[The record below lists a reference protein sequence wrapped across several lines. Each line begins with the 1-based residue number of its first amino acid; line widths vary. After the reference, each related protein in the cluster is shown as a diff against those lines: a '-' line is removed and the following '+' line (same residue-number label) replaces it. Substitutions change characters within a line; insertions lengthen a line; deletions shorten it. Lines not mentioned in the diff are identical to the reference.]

1 MPESYTHG
9 PMSALVCPA
18 AGSSEEIWDAPSSQA
33 SILEARTEAV
43 FLVLW
48 LEFFVFLE
56 VGGRKVGG

>member
-1 MPESYTHG
+1 
-9 PMSALVCPA
+9 MSALVCPA

-56 VGGRKVGG
+56 VGGREVGG